1 MLLQSSKTTNFAG
14 FSLSAQ
20 GGGRGGGG
28 GAGAGRLTLGARP
41 PPKKQWMLFA
51 WLLKCIWHAARY
63 AGAIKY
69 SFSTCSFL
77 REKSSGNGIS

>member
-28 GAGAGRLTLGARP
+28 GGAGMGRLASEARP
-41 PPKKQWMLFA
+41 PRSLAFA
-51 WLLKCIWHAARY
+51 ATFW
-63 AGAIKY
+63 
-69 SFSTCSFL
+69 F
-77 REKSSGNGIS
+77 